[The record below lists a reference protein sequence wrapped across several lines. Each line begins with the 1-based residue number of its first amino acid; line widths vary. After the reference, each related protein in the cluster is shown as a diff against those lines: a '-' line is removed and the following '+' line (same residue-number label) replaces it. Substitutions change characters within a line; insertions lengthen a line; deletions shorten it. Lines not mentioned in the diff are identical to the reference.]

1 MDVPA
6 SDPELFSKSAWPWH
20 RPNLQQMLHPT
31 ASGNDASENV
41 AKHMHKMHSAAF
53 SHQPTL
59 INITQSYAKV
69 YATLLA
75 WPIAMRRSAK
85 GRKVLL
91 ARSGQSAALKMPV
104 WGREKKRS
112 ALGTFFDAITSTPSV
127 TPISG
132 LLWLQSP
139 NQNQKSLVSHFEIM
153 PLDSNVCANKQDPWF
168 SSRNIKVYRKPY
180 GVHRCTC

>member
-1 MDVPA
+1 MIFLIFLEEVTEFHT
-6 SDPELFSKSAWPWH
+6 SCWGLSRLDPETWMSQPLTLSYSQSQHGLDIGRTCK
-20 RPNLQQMLHPT
+20 QQMLHPT

-91 ARSGQSAALKMPV
+91 ARSGQSAALKMSV

-112 ALGTFFDAITSTPSV
+112 ALGTFFDAITSTPLSV

-132 LLWLQSP
+132 LL
-139 NQNQKSLVSHFEIM
+139 
-153 PLDSNVCANKQDPWF
+153 
-168 SSRNIKVYRKPY
+168 
-180 GVHRCTC
+180 